1 MKTKKGNVSRR
12 HRQDRWH
19 RDELWERDHV
29 PRCHWE
35 DGGDEEMKKN
45 NQKKKNHALGDQDS
59 VPAKHKF
66 VPEVMFPFDRN
77 REREQGDAEAQYNGN
92 EEKKKKSR
100 HTEKPK
106 IVTLRHDSSNLK
118 VTPGPKRELTLEEE
132 EEEQEE
138 QEKFHRFLSFFSQ
151 LDDSERDII
160 RLRFGLDGKRPK
172 TLAEVGELF
181 HLSPERI
188 RQIQNQALVKLRDMI
203 RDNEEA
209 EDETEESD

>member
-1 MKTKKGNVSRR
+1 VNK
-12 HRQDRWH
+12 
-19 RDELWERDHV
+19 
-29 PRCHWE
+29 
-35 DGGDEEMKKN
+35 
-45 NQKKKNHALGDQDS
+45 KKKNHALGNQDS

-66 VPEVMFPFDRN
+66 VPEVLFPFDRN

-106 IVTLRHDSSNLK
+106 IVTHRHDSSILK

-138 QEKFHRFLSFFSQ
+138 REKVHRLLSFFSL
-151 LDDSERDII
+151 LDDRERDII

-172 TLAEVGELF
+172 TLAEVAELF
-181 HLSPERI
+181 HLSLERI
-188 RQIQNQALVKLRDMI
+188 RQIQNQALVKLRDMA
-203 RDNEEA
+203 RENEED
-209 EDETEESD
+209 EDESC